1 MCCMRHTAHTAH
13 THCCSVGYLSCRPLY
28 QNHHNGG
35 RKNSHR
41 EMKFNLVFTQA
52 YLSLLHKIP
61 NNQAQ
66 LGKWPF
72 SLLCHI
78 VQSNVRRMRQ
88 VAISRCSVGT
98 LYMCTPSSQDAIGGR
113 EERETKGEE
122 GVASDAAKAG
132 RRETGAQA
140 HAYRVAEVVDRSK
153 RNTFSWQSATHLL
166 TGNSPCHES
175 MDSSFNTY
183 IHTQVKHKQT
193 CCHSNKMSCH
203 VTTYSFTA
211 VVHAVNSQHSTSH
224 K

>member
-1 MCCMRHTAHTAH
+1 MRHTAHTAH

-35 RKNSHR
+35 RKNGHR
-41 EMKFNLVFTQA
+41 EMTFNLVFIQA
-52 YLSLLHKIP
+52 CLSLLHKIP

-66 LGKWPF
+66 LAKWPF
-72 SLLCHI
+72 SLSCHI
-78 VQSNVRRMRQ
+78 VQSNDWRMRQ

-140 HAYRVAEVVDRSK
+140 HACRVAEVVDRSK
-153 RNTFSWQSATHLL
+153 RNTFSCQSATHLL
-166 TGNSPCHES
+166 TGTSQCHES

-183 IHTQVKHKQT
+183 IHTQVKHKHVAIAT
-193 CCHSNKMSCH
+193 KCH
-203 VTTYSFTA
+203 VMSLTTPSL
-211 VVHAVNSQHSTSH
+211 QLSTQ
-224 K
+224 